1 MRNRFNHL
9 APVFGYVGT
18 LLMVFSAIMLLPVI
32 VLVFTAGGAVR
43 ETSADAYLVPA
54 LICLVIGSILNFTF
68 RKGSLS
74 ASQSMLV
81 CALGWLAVSAVGA
94 MPFWMSRLGPVIVE
108 ARVGSVLDPFHISY
122 LDAYF
127 EAMAGFTTTGITM
140 FQGLDFFPPSLLFW
154 RSLTQWLGGLGI
166 LSFFILVLFS
176 AGSAHTLYGAEG
188 HKVFSKRPRPGIFNT
203 VKILWLIYVSFT
215 VVLAVAL
222 HISGVPL
229 FDSLNLAF
237 TSVSTGGFAPY
248 DESIGYFASH
258 VSEFPHY
265 RAIEYIIIAGML
277 AGGISFVVHYR
288 LLRGRI
294 NALWN
299 TGEIRL
305 WWAIVAG
312 GTALVAFDVMRH
324 TGVTSAAEFEEK
336 FRACLFQ
343 AVAVLTTTGFRTK
356 DISAQGYFFGISK
369 QVLLLLMIVGGCVGS
384 TSGGIKVFRI
394 QLLAKALA
402 AEVGQAVRPRWAVR
416 VLRTDGELV
425 HAGEVRRTAGL
436 FFAWLAL
443 IAAGGIVTAAFSTHT
458 AYESISGMVSAVSNI
473 GPCYISAADLIRLH
487 PVVKVT
493 YILGMLAG
501 RLEILPVLLLFNRRA
516 WT

>member
-1 MRNRFNHL
+1 MRNRFDHL

-32 VLVFTAGGAVR
+32 ILVFTAGGVTR
-43 ETSADAYLVPA
+43 ETSANAYLVPA
-54 LICLVIGSILNFTF
+54 IVSLAVGSILNFTF
-68 RKGSLS
+68 CKGPLS

-81 CALGWLAVSAVGA
+81 CTLGWLAVSAIGA
-94 MPFWMSRLGPVIVE
+94 MPFWMSRLGPAIVD
-108 ARVGSVLDPFHISY
+108 ARVGGVPDPSHISY

-203 VKILWLIYVSFT
+203 VKILWLIYIGYTFAFT
-215 VVLAVAL
+215 VAL
-222 HISGVPL
+222 CICGVHF

-237 TSVSTGGFAPY
+237 TTVCTGGFAPY

-258 VSEFPHY
+258 ASEFPHY
-265 RAIEYIIIAGML
+265 KAIEYIIIAGML
-277 AGGISFVVHYR
+277 AGAISFVVHYR

-312 GTALVAFDVMRH
+312 GAALVAFDVTRH
-324 TGVTSAAEFEEK
+324 TGAAGLEDN
-336 FRACLFQ
+336 FRASLFQ
-343 AVAVLTTTGFRTK
+343 VVSVLTTTGFETK
-356 DISAQGYFFGISK
+356 DISAQGYFFALSK
-369 QVLLLLMIVGGCVGS
+369 QVFILLMIIGGCVGS

-416 VLRTDGELV
+416 VLRIDGELV

-436 FFAWLAL
+436 FFAWLVL
-443 IAAGGIVTAAFSTHT
+443 IAGGGIVTAAFSTHT

-473 GPCYISAADLIRLH
+473 GPCYISATDLIRLH
-487 PVVKVT
+487 PVVKIT